1 MNIISR
7 ILSTL
12 LHPLLMPVYGIFI
25 IFFHTYLLV
34 LNLPFKLFILAG
46 VFLFTC
52 IIPALCI
59 YILYKIKAISSV
71 TLNDRKD
78 RLYPY
83 IICQLSYISCCRSS
97 SATAAI
103 MGNPGLFLGAAISV
117 IISIIINRWW
127 KISAHLAGIGGV
139 VALIYFLTGSQLMLP
154 SFPLFLIVLWTLLA
168 GALGSARIYMGR
180 HTLGQV
186 LAGFA
191 NGFFWV
197 YICTA
202 FLLKYQL

>member
-1 MNIISR
+1 M
-7 ILSTL
+7 
-12 LHPLLMPVYGIFI
+12 PLW
-25 IFFHTYLLV
+25 
-34 LNLPFKLFILAG
+34 
-46 VFLFTC
+46 
-52 IIPALCI
+52 
-59 YILYKIKAISSV
+59 V
-71 TLNDRKD
+71 T
-78 RLYPY
+78 
-83 IICQLSYISCCRSS
+83 
-97 SATAAI
+97 
-103 MGNPGLFLGAAISV
+103 GLFLGAAISV

>member
-83 IICQLSYISCCRSS
+83 IICLLSYISCALFLISQ
-97 SATAAI
+97 AMPLWVT
-103 MGNPGLFLGAAISV
+103 GLFLGAAISV

>member
-83 IICQLSYISCCRSS
+83 IICLLSYISCALFLISH
-97 SATAAI
+97 AMPLWVT
-103 MGNPGLFLGAAISV
+103 GLFLGAAISV